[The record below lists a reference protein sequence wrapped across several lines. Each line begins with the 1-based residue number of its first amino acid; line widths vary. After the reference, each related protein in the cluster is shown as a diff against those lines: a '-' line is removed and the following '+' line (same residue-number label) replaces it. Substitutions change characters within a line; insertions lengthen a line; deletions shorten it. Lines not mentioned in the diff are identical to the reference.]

1 MHLVSTVSFLRRVGF
16 VAALGLTACSASNP
30 TTPDA
35 AVPTGPVPTSP
46 PDLAPGERRLEG
58 QLAYKPL
65 PTEKSV
71 EAYLGVEFTIDIG
84 TEKVV
89 LGASDTVSRESL
101 EAAAGKRATVVCTM
115 RPGAVPRPEE
125 SYPMEGDQPM
135 KRPDVCVV
143 RSLH

>member
-84 TEKVV
+84 TEKVLV
-89 LGASDTVSRESL
+89 HRPRDGIKQPRADRRRARGAATKRYWVVTGG
-101 EAAAGKRATVVCTM
+101 AATKRSSTRC
-115 RPGAVPRPEE
+115 RGP
-125 SYPMEGDQPM
+125 
-135 KRPDVCVV
+135 
-143 RSLH
+143 